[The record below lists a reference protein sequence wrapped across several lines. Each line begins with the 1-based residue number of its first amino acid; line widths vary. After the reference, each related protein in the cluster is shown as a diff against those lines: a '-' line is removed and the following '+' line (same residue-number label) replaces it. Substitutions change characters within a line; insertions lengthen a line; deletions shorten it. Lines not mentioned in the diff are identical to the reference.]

1 MQKSGEDYLE
11 AVLALSEQHEKV
23 RTTDVA
29 LRLGVSKPS
38 VNRAMK
44 VLSADGYVKQ
54 ETYGGDIHLTEKG
67 GKLKASQV
75 YFRHKTLTSFFQE
88 VLGGVDPIIAEQ
100 DACLIEHDISSETM
114 EKLANYLRSVK
125 KKVLLSKC
133 SSLLLFLFHS

>member
-11 AVLALSEQHEKV
+11 AVLALSEEHEKV

-44 VLSADGYVKQ
+44 VLSQDGYIRQ
-54 ETYGGDIHLTEKG
+54 ETYGDIHLTEKG
-67 GKLKASQV
+67 RLKASQI
-75 YFRHKTLTSFFQE
+75 YFRHKTLTSFLIE
-88 VLGGVDPIIAEQ
+88 VLGVDAVIAEQ

-114 EKLANYLRSVK
+114 EKLASFLRSYQHK
-125 KKVLLSKC
+125 
-133 SSLLLFLFHS
+133 

>member
-11 AVLALSEQHEKV
+11 AVLALSEEHEKV

-44 VLSADGYVKQ
+44 VLAQDGYIRQ
-54 ETYGGDIHLTEKG
+54 ETYGDIHLTEKG
-67 GKLKASQV
+67 RLKASQV
-75 YFRHKTLTSFFQE
+75 YFRHKTLTSFLIE
-88 VLGGVDPIIAEQ
+88 VLAVDPVVAEQ

-114 EKLANYLRSVK
+114 EKLASFLRSYQQ
-125 KKVLLSKC
+125 S
-133 SSLLLFLFHS
+133 